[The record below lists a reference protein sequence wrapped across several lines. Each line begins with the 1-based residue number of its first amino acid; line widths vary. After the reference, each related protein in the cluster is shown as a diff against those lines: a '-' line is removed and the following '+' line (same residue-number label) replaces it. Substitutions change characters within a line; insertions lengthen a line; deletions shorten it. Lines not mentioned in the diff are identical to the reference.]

1 MGGDSRLAK
10 DLLNEIHRV
19 IPLEM
24 HAPLATLLLLPALVV
39 ILELGTMVT
48 VFLSPNAMGERFYN
62 LQDRAHII
70 ITYSCK
76 SQTHAEAIITYVLLE
91 LRGLF
96 YRLRK

>member
-48 VFLSPNAMGERFYN
+48 VFLSPNAMG
-62 LQDRAHII
+62 
-70 ITYSCK
+70 
-76 SQTHAEAIITYVLLE
+76 
-91 LRGLF
+91 
-96 YRLRK
+96 